1 MSKSLAVKMNTQ
13 MIRDASYWISR
24 LLSAKLGRCPK
35 CMRLSLRGAVVGW
48 FVSATIYFVGP
59 HVVLGQYANPV
70 WPLVLIWPL
79 SFTGLW
85 LLHILV
91 FGARVVKWELGQ
103 HRDQWEK
110 ERELKTQ
117 QSPAPLLT
125 AGASWVS
132 EAAVVSASLTS
143 RLPRRQML
151 GFFVRGAAFAVFV
164 SSTLAGRASAAS
176 CDCDDKNS
184 CCEKPTMTQC
194 CYNAA
199 RGEWHCVP
207 PGNTCCTS
215 PYATWSCGGST
226 PNCSGDGQQAP
237 YCY

>member
-125 AGASWVS
+125 RWSVMGFGGRRRLRFLNVSIAS
-132 EAAVVSASLTS
+132 SANARLFREGS
-143 RLPRRQML
+143 RVCGLRLKHSSGSGLCCKLRLRRQEQL
-151 GFFVRGAAFAVFV
+151 
-164 SSTLAGRASAAS
+164 L
-176 CDCDDKNS
+176 
-184 CCEKPTMTQC
+184 
-194 CYNAA
+194 
-199 RGEWHCVP
+199 
-207 PGNTCCTS
+207 
-215 PYATWSCGGST
+215 
-226 PNCSGDGQQAP
+226 
-237 YCY
+237 